1 MKYEQIAEIEKFVD
15 GASGIA
21 WDGCH
26 KIYILLDDEQVAL
39 MREYGYEEIHTS
51 DEMFPI
57 EMSATIEKWYDLS
70 CGLRFVEAVRT
81 NEDDPFASFIS
92 VISQFEDEEEED
104 SW

>member
-1 MKYEQIAEIEKFVD
+1 MKFEQIAEVEKFVD

-21 WDGCH
+21 WDACH

-51 DEMFPI
+51 DELAPI
-57 EMSATIEKWYDLS
+57 KMSAIVEKWYDLS

-81 NEDDPFASFIS
+81 NEDDPNAGFIS
-92 VISQFEDEEEED
+92 VIGQFEDEDEED